1 MLGRLFKHN
10 PPPTQVH
17 TPQITSLASP
27 PITTPFEDSHSRE
40 ILYGTCNANLL
51 KPFQFNS
58 KYFRIIVSQDGGN
71 LRSKEILF
79 DSAYELIQQQQQ
91 QSTSPL
97 QSPSRS
103 QEQRRTSLK
112 KQSNL
117 RIYHNTTD
125 LNDLSFG
132 CGLPTNEV
140 QTITKL
146 HTLPPISN
154 SSTAYHA
161 VLITRL
167 FSISDA
173 EVFTPNATFQQ
184 GSGDWEPKSATAT
197 RESRVKLHDLKMNS
211 RFSIGVVIPLECANF
226 IHEDIINEWSE
237 ISHFLTLLQKLVYRK
252 LLLQLNMVIDNGNG
266 CEYLVKK
273 RLQFPNYILQND
285 FELHAQLGK
294 LVKLIHYDNN
304 TPRLINTNYFMK
316 LNKTSYNSSLMNW
329 ILETLNWLEFK
340 DGRCNLLPFNS
351 NSHMDKN
358 PSFLATLMSLLIR
371 YRKSLGLRPYY
382 NNSSNTR
389 EVTRVVV
396 MTGNPAVAKRLIF
409 ILNGL
414 IANTESA
421 KCGDTNKYI
430 FHAHQRDNI
439 IATGTSGD
447 GTQEDE
453 KYSTDEDWNSP
464 STLAN
469 SVITERTILNGN
481 MHEVS
486 RVQPSAVGIPINRPK
501 SSQGP
506 TVGIPINTPTTSQ
519 ASSSLS
525 KSASLAQLSSS
536 LNSSYSSLQS
546 NYSLSKFGT
555 AGVGVAGGGSSGS
568 FMEKWKNS
576 FSNQLHTSS
585 NNMGGY
591 FDEPPSLG
599 MRKSSHQSLR
609 TPSPAFEHDDFNWQS
624 SSYTN
629 SIASPISMTPNKMSR
644 TQSLYDLYDLGMN
657 SMSEEQL
664 SESSNSSSSSTENHS
679 TQTSNN
685 HNHNHNHNHT
695 NGSNGSSN
703 VLEVKRSKTSVY
715 TPFVSDR
722 LIKNVAEYNRSTIQT
737 KCKQIMESTPKFN
750 KQDKVLEVDE
760 TGASPSSSIGNE
772 DVTTSTS
779 TIFKHNILLP
789 CVGYCD
795 EYRPEFIL
803 QSCPINPKLEQQVM
817 SSMKNDLIYYQ
828 NNYKYNTITTR
839 TIFVSLRAREIKTIE
854 MHIDNELTQQQQ
866 QQQHRQGS
874 QDKIDA
880 QSTGQS
886 DGSND
891 EESNNKRGVN
901 SGNSTSYK
909 TKIHKIYSPLKCVVG
924 NGDAKRLINHIESI
938 LSQIDELFKIQQ
950 QLYHDKKTM
959 DKKQFHDKLLGL
971 VAELID

>member
-10 PPPTQVH
+10 PPSTQVH
-17 TPQITSLASP
+17 TPPQISSSASP

-40 ILYGTCNANLL
+40 ILYGTCNANSL

-58 KYFRIIVSQDGGN
+58 KYFRIIISQDGGN

-79 DSAYELIQQQQQ
+79 DTAFESIQQQQQQQQQ

-97 QSPSRS
+97 QSPLQQCQESR
-103 QEQRRTSLK
+103 RVSLK
-112 KQSNL
+112 KSTNS

-146 HTLPPISN
+146 HTLPPITN
-154 SSTAYHA
+154 SSTSYHA

-173 EVFTPNATFQQ
+173 EVYTPNATFQQ
-184 GSGDWEPKSATAT
+184 GSGDDWEPKSATT
-197 RESRVKLHDLKMNS
+197 TKESRVKLHDLKINS
-211 RFSIGVVIPLECANF
+211 RFSIGVVIPLECGNF
-226 IHEDIINEWSE
+226 VHEDIINEWSE

-252 LLLQLNMVIDNGNG
+252 LLLQLNSVIDNGNG

-294 LVKLIHYDNN
+294 LVKLVHYDNN

-340 DGRCNLLPFNS
+340 DGRCNTPFGNT
-351 NSHMDKN
+351 HTDKN
-358 PSFLATLMSLLIR
+358 PSFLATLMSLLMR
-371 YRKSLGLRPYY
+371 HRKSLGSRPYY
-382 NNSSNTR
+382 NNSRNTR

-414 IANTESA
+414 IANTESV
-421 KCGDTNKYI
+421 KCGDTDQYVFNM
-430 FHAHQRDNI
+430 HNHNSGVTAADASQSDDNP
-439 IATGTSGD
+439 
-447 GTQEDE
+447 EDE
-453 KYSTDEDWNSP
+453 KYSTDDDWNSP
-464 STLAN
+464 STLTN
-469 SVITERTILNGN
+469 SIITERANSNSHVL
-481 MHEVS
+481 EVS
-486 RVQPSAVGIPINRPK
+486 RVKPSAVSIPINRPK

-546 NYSLSKFGT
+546 NYSLSKFG
-555 AGVGVAGGGSSGS
+555 AGAGAGAGSSGS

-576 FSNQLHTSS
+576 FSNQQHTSS

-599 MRKSSHQSLR
+599 MRKPSHQSLR

-629 SIASPISMTPNKMSR
+629 SIASPMSMTPSKISR

-664 SESSNSSSSSTENHS
+664 SESSHSSSSLTENHS
-679 TQTSNN
+679 TQTSQHHG
-685 HNHNHNHNHT
+685 HNHN
-695 NGSNGSSN
+695 NGNGISN
-703 VLEVKRSKTSVY
+703 VFEVKRSKTSVY

-722 LIKNVAEYNRSTIQT
+722 LVKNVAEYNRSTIQF
-737 KCKQIMESTPKFN
+737 KCKQIMESSPKCK
-750 KQDKVLEVDE
+750 KQDTIYEVDCQFDNKDTAQATTCEGE
-760 TGASPSSSIGNE
+760 TP
-772 DVTTSTS
+772 TTTS

-828 NNYKYNTITTR
+828 NNYKYSKITTR
-839 TIFVSLRAREIKTIE
+839 TIFVNLRAREIKTIE
-854 MHIDNELTQQQQ
+854 MNIDNEKMQSQQQL
-866 QQQHRQGS
+866 GN
-874 QDKIDA
+874 QDKSDTQFMA
-880 QSTGQS
+880 QSDVNEGDKRTVNGNGI
-886 DGSND
+886 GST
-891 EESNNKRGVN
+891 
-901 SGNSTSYK
+901 STSYK
-909 TKIHKIYSPLKCVVG
+909 TKIHKIYSPLKCVG
-924 NGDAKRLINHIESI
+924 NKRLISHVESI
-938 LSQIDELFKIQQ
+938 LFQIDELFKIQQ
-950 QLYHDKKTM
+950 QLYHDKKTK

>member
-10 PPPTQVH
+10 PPTQIH
-17 TPQITSLASP
+17 TPQITSSASP

-40 ILYGTCNANLL
+40 IFYGTCNANSL

-58 KYFRIIVSQDGGN
+58 KYFRIIISQDGGN

-79 DSAYELIQQQQQ
+79 DTAFESTQQT
-91 QSTSPL
+91 TSPNF
-97 QSPSRS
+97 QSPSQHQESRRS
-103 QEQRRTSLK
+103 TLSK
-112 KQSNL
+112 KSTNS
-117 RIYHNTTD
+117 RIYHNTTE

-146 HTLPPISN
+146 HTLPPITN
-154 SSTAYHA
+154 SSTPYHA

-173 EVFTPNATFQQ
+173 EVSTPDATFQQ
-184 GSGDWEPKSATAT
+184 GSGDWKPKSATT
-197 RESRVKLHDLKMNS
+197 TKESRVKLNDLKINS
-211 RFSIGVVIPLECANF
+211 RFSIGVVIPLECGNF
-226 IHEDIINEWSE
+226 VHEDIINEWSE
-237 ISHFLTLLQKLVYRK
+237 ISHYLTLLQKAVYRK
-252 LLLQLNMVIDNGNG
+252 LVLQLNMVIDNGNG

-273 RLQFPNYILQND
+273 RLQFPHYILQND

-304 TPRLINTNYFMK
+304 TPRLIDTNYLMK

-340 DGRCNLLPFNS
+340 DGKSNLSFAN
-351 NSHMDKN
+351 NNIDKN

-371 YRKSLGLRPYY
+371 HRKSLGSRPYY
-382 NNSSNTR
+382 NNSCDTR

-414 IANTESA
+414 IANTESV
-421 KCGDTNKYI
+421 KCGDTSQYI
-430 FHAHQRDNI
+430 YNTLHHNGGGVGDVSRSDVSHGDDNH
-439 IATGTSGD
+439 
-447 GTQEDE
+447 EDE
-453 KYSTDEDWNSP
+453 KYSTDDDWNSP
-464 STLAN
+464 STLTNSIVTEQAN
-469 SVITERTILNGN
+469 SNGHS
-481 MHEVS
+481 HEIS
-486 RVQPSAVGIPINRPK
+486 RVQPSAVSIPINRPK
-501 SSQGP
+501 SSQTP
-506 TVGIPINTPTTSQ
+506 VVGIPINTPTTSQ

-525 KSASLAQLSSS
+525 KSASLAQLSTS

-546 NYSLSKFGT
+546 NYSLSKFG
-555 AGVGVAGGGSSGS
+555 GSGS

-576 FSNQLHTSS
+576 FSNQSHTS

-629 SIASPISMTPNKMSR
+629 SIVSPMSMTPSKMSR
-644 TQSLYDLYDLGMN
+644 TQSLYDLYDLNMN

-664 SESSNSSSSSTENHS
+664 SDSSHSSSSSTENHS
-679 TQTSNN
+679 SQAN
-685 HNHNHNHNHT
+685 HNNSHSQNNNG
-695 NGSNGSSN
+695 NGS
-703 VLEVKRSKTSVY
+703 VFEVKRSKTSVF

-722 LIKNVAEYNRSTIQT
+722 LVKNIAEYNRSTIQA
-737 KCKQIMESTPKFN
+737 KCKQVMESKPKC
-750 KQDKVLEVDE
+750 KKLDSVLEVDYSRRCSGNRSE
-760 TGASPSSSIGNE
+760 PLSTGDDANPSNP
-772 DVTTSTS
+772 

-828 NNYKYNTITTR
+828 NNYKYSKITTR
-839 TIFVSLRAREIKTIE
+839 TIFISLRAREIKTIE
-854 MHIDNELTQQQQ
+854 MNINNELSLQQ
-866 QQQHRQGS
+866 GN
-874 QDKIDA
+874 QDKLDCSDKGGRSGMVSEAEIKRNVA
-880 QSTGQS
+880 TGG
-886 DGSND
+886 DGS
-891 EESNNKRGVN
+891 GAV
-901 SGNSTSYK
+901 STSYK
-909 TKIHKIYSPLKCVVG
+909 TKIHKIYSPLKCV
-924 NGDAKRLINHIESI
+924 GDKRLISHIESS
-938 LSQIDELFKIQQ
+938 LFQIDELFKIQQ
-950 QLYHDKKTM
+950 QLHN
-959 DKKQFHDKLLGL
+959 DKKQMDRKQFHEKLVGL
-971 VAELID
+971 VADLIE